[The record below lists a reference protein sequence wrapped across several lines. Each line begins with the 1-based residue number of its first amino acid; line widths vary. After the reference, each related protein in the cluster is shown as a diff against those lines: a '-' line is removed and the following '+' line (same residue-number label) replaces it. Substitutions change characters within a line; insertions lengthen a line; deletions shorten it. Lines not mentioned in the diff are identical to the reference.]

1 MKKSQVPKPISRM
14 DSYLAFLNRE
24 SVELP
29 EPISRKEAYLYNLC
43 IGNNVGVVW
52 HNGTAITGNSEEPTA
67 YETGIELALINDRYM
82 NTETGNVFICTEGG
96 DESTAK
102 WKYVQS
108 LKGPAGPKGEPGT
121 PGEKGEKGDP
131 GQKGADA
138 VINKLNKVDAL
149 AADSATTQ
157 QIATAFNSLI
167 ADLKE
172 KGLMNSQ

>member
-1 MKKSQVPKPISRM
+1 MKKSQVPTPISRI

-67 YETGIELALINDRYM
+67 YETGIELALINDRYI

-96 DESTAK
+96 NESTAK

-108 LKGPAGPKGEPGT
+108 LKGPK
-121 PGEKGEKGDP
+121 GEKGEP

-138 VINKLNKVDAL
+138 VINKLNKVDPLTAE
-149 AADSATTQ
+149 SATTQ
-157 QIATAFNSLI
+157 QIATAFNNLI
-167 ADLKE
+167 ADLKA
-172 KGLMNSQ
+172 KGYMNEA

>member
-1 MKKSQVPKPISRM
+1 MNRINCYVA
-14 DSYLAFLNRE
+14 YLNRKN
-24 SVELP
+24 VELP
-29 EPISRKEAYLYNLC
+29 APCSSLEKELYDLC
-43 IGNNVGVVW
+43 TNNNIGVSW
-52 HNGTAITGNSEEPTA
+52 YNGTAITGNSTEPTT
-67 YETGIELALINDRYM
+67 YETGIESALINDRYM

-96 DESTAK
+96 NASTAK

-149 AADSATTQ
+149 TADSATTQ
-157 QIATAFNSLI
+157 QIATAFNNLI
-167 ADLKE
+167 ADLKA
-172 KGLMNSQ
+172 KGYMNQG

>member
-1 MKKSQVPKPISRM
+1 MNRIDYYVA
-14 DSYLAFLNRE
+14 YLNRKN
-24 SVELP
+24 VELP
-29 EPISRKEAYLYNLC
+29 APCSSLEQELYDLC
-43 IGNNVGVVW
+43 INNNIGVSW
-52 HNGTAITGNSEEPTA
+52 HSGTAITGNSAEPTA

-138 VINKLNKVDAL
+138 VINKLNKVDPLTAE
-149 AADSATTQ
+149 SATTQ
-157 QIATAFNSLI
+157 QIATAFNNLI
-167 ADLKE
+167 ADLKT
-172 KGLMNSQ
+172 KGYMNEA